1 MSKKYTTNFL
11 EDTNGSTGSS
21 NQVLV
26 STVSGIDWVDAS
38 GSGIIGG
45 PYLPLSGGGMTGT
58 LVIGSQQLKFSDAG
72 RLFMGDS
79 NDLQIYHDGSNSYIN
94 DVGAGDLY
102 LQTNGTNMFLRD
114 NASGNTFIAMNTGTA
129 DVSLRQ
135 NGNIKLTTTSTG
147 VTVTGAA
154 TATTFL
160 GDLNGTINT
169 VTTAVTKANATNDTT
184 VATTAF
190 VQNLI
195 GTIPAGLVFQGT
207 WDAANNTPT
216 LTSGSG
222 TTGHFYIVS
231 TSGNTNLDGVTDWV
245 TGDWAVFIEQG
256 GTDEWEK
263 IDNSSV
269 LDGTGTGQT
278 VTLWS
283 GSGTSN
289 TLTNAPIT
297 VNGTTS
303 TFAGDVTLVGGALSI
318 SSDGS
323 NGVTFTESGNGDFTI
338 DAPDDI
344 RLDVGGGDIVLRV
357 AGTEFGRISKVTNN
371 LSITSSVTD
380 SDILLMPNGAG
391 NVGIGNTNPSE
402 KLEIGENGVQDNSI
416 RINSDASGSYLK
428 IKSQGNL
435 SGLQATN
442 NQNLNLNSEGVSGY
456 FTVTTAGSERM
467 KVNYNGN
474 VGIGTTNPTEILH
487 LSSDDTNLWTRID
500 NTNWVGG
507 EFSGLWFRHGT
518 QDYYSTQIKS
528 YVEGGSSEVSLKFLT
543 SINSAT
549 NQAMTIRGD
558 GNVGIGTN
566 SPSAALH
573 VVKGTANT
581 YPTPSTNA
589 DVFIVENKNAGN
601 GVGGGMTIFSDNG
614 GTGNIYFGDE
624 QSNQVAGITCDNM
637 NGNTELFFTTNGNNE
652 RLRIDGNGNVGIG
665 TTSPLYKLDIDE
677 TTTNNLIVSRFKHN
691 QSGVAS
697 AMQLE
702 NRAGAVNSAFDINWG
717 LNSSGNQGT
726 IGVVRTNLPAAGGSE
741 MYFKTSY
748 GEVMRIDGSGN
759 VGIGK
764 TVTNYKLDV
773 LGAGNF
779 ETSGTAYGN
788 TALRLYNPDGN
799 TTQPGG
805 LTLGLVSGDFYSQI
819 EAYHLA
825 GTAGA
830 GIVQMGSYDAN
841 SRSIIYAGTTQVETT
856 ATRIRLR
863 VSGSDVLYA
872 SNTGNVGIG
881 TTSPSAKLQIQQS
894 ADNIGIRVFGFDD
907 RSSEYVSIHDNGSS
921 GTFASTGNIKLQSGG
936 SGYAFI
942 DSASDIYIDV
952 GASSNDF
959 KFRVPGIGEI
969 FTIKGSGNVGIGTT
983 SPAEKLHVFGGA
995 AAIEIDSTTN
1005 EASLKYDNSTTTAVI
1020 KLANNDLKTELGGS
1034 EKMRILANGN
1044 VGIGTTTPDYHL
1056 QVTGGISAGGK
1067 VTYTKSAGS
1076 LDTTGYAVAGLTTSS
1091 NDQSAGFVFTCF
1103 GHTGKYQKV
1112 VYSCWNVTGT
1122 WNTSKVINEG
1132 TNDFDIE
1139 ASANGT
1145 TITFTFKS
1153 RSGTKSYTPR
1163 VTVEA
1168 TGTSINNTYA

>member
-94 DVGAGDLY
+94 DVGTGDLY

-344 RLDVGGGDIVLRV
+344 RLDAGGGDIVLRV

-391 NVGIGNTNPSE
+391 NVGIGTTSPAAKLHVSDTETPEVRIEDTTNNRYLSLFQNNSNSYIQTSLNSPLVFSTHGSNERMRITTAGNVGIGTTSPERTLHVVGTGRAILVGSNNAVNIAKFYNTATTNSTFKGLDFVVNSTAAAMIKTYEMPLTFGTSNSAGVDATERMRITSAGNVGIGTTSPSE
-402 KLEIGENGVQDNSI
+402 KLEVNGNILVNKGTTNRTAYVSDDGLYISRTTVANSYTSSITADSSSSGNNLNIKARSRISLILNGNTTLVADDLGRVGIGTTTPTRKLHVVNTSSQTVALFDGGNNNAGEIAFKNSTTTGDTYVTI
-416 RINSDASGSYLK
+416 GAIGNDMSLSAGANERMRITSSGNVGIGTTSPLYNLHIADTDATINLAKTDGDQYLRLVGGSGTNSDVIAQRTLTL
-428 IKSQGNL
+428 QAL
-435 SGLQATN
+435 SGNVLLQPTGNVGIGTTTPSQKLDVAGNAIFRGDIVSRDAYPSIYVDHSGTVMGGIRADATN
-442 NQNLNLNSEGVSGY
+442 KLELK
-456 FTVTTAGSERM
+456 TLTTAPIVFQVNSSEKMRILD
-467 KVNYNGN
+467 NGN
-474 VGIGTTNPTEILH
+474 VGIGTTNP
-487 LSSDDTNLWTRID
+487 
-500 NTNWVGG
+500 
-507 EFSGLWFRHGT
+507 
-518 QDYYSTQIKS
+518 
-528 YVEGGSSEVSLKFLT
+528 
-543 SINSAT
+543 SA
-549 NQAMTIRGD
+549 
-558 GNVGIGTN
+558 
-566 SPSAALH
+566 PLH
-573 VVKGTANT
+573 VSKGTGNT

-589 DVFIVENKNAGN
+589 DVFIVENKNSGA
-601 GVGGGMTIFSDNG
+601 GVGGGMTIFADNG
-614 GTGNIYFGDE
+614 ATGNIYFGDE
-624 QSNQVAGITCDNM
+624 QSNQVAGITCDNFS
-637 NGNTELFFTTNGNNE
+637 GQTDLFFTTNGNNE
-652 RLRIDGNGNVGIG
+652 RLRIKGNGNVGIG
-665 TTSPLYKLDIDE
+665 TTAPTQKTVISSDGNLSLD
-677 TTTNNLIVSRFKHN
+677 
-691 QSGVAS
+691 
-697 AMQLE
+697 
-702 NRAGAVNSAFDINWG
+702 
-717 LNSSGNQGT
+717 SS
-726 IGVVRTNLPAAGGSE
+726 
-741 MYFKTSY
+741 
-748 GEVMRIDGSGN
+748 
-759 VGIGK
+759 
-764 TVTNYKLDV
+764 TVTNATLLLSNSDV
-773 LGAGNF
+773 AYGTYFGSTPTGAG
-779 ETSGTAYGN
+779 
-788 TALRLYNPDGN
+788 L
-799 TTQPGG
+799 
-805 LTLGLVSGDFYSQI
+805 
-819 EAYHLA
+819 
-825 GTAGA
+825 
-830 GIVQMGSYDAN
+830 
-841 SRSIIYAGTTQVETT
+841 
-856 ATRIRLR
+856 
-863 VSGSDVLYA
+863 
-872 SNTGNVGIG
+872 
-881 TTSPSAKLQIQQS
+881 IQQRR
-894 ADNIGIRVFGFDD
+894 N
-907 RSSEYVSIHDNGSS
+907 
-921 GTFASTGNIKLQSGG
+921 ASLVYYPLSLNPYGGNI
-936 SGYAFI
+936 
-942 DSASDIYIDV
+942 
-952 GASSNDF
+952 
-959 KFRVPGIGEI
+959 
-969 FTIKGSGNVGIGTT
+969 
-983 SPAEKLHVFGGA
+983 
-995 AAIEIDSTTN
+995 
-1005 EASLKYDNSTTTAVI
+1005 
-1020 KLANNDLKTELGGS
+1020 
-1034 EKMRILANGN
+1034 
-1044 VGIGTTTPDYHL
+1044 GIGTTTPDYHL

-1076 LDTTGYAVAGLTTSS
+1076 LDTTGYAVAGLTTST
-1091 NDQSAGFVFTCF
+1091 NGKSAGFIFTCF
-1103 GHTGKYQKV
+1103 GGEGYQRI
-1112 VYSCWNVTGT
+1112 VYSCRNVSGT
-1122 WNTSKVINEG
+1122 WQTSKDIDEG
-1132 TNDFDIE
+1132 VNALDIV
-1139 ASANGT
+1139 ASSNAT
-1145 TITFTFKS
+1145 TITFTFKA
-1153 RSGTKSYTPR
+1153 RTTFQNYTPK

-1168 TGTSINNTYA
+1168 TGISINNTYA